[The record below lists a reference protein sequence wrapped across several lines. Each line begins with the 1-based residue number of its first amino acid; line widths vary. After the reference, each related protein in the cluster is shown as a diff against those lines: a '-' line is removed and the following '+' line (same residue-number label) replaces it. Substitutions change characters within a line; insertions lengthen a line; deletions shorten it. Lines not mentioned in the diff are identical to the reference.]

1 MLKGKKTLS
10 RLVFLLRYSWGIS
23 KRLFAASAISIVLDT
38 VEPFVLLILPK
49 FIIDEL
55 TGLKRWDIVL
65 HYILLLIGVTALIRA
80 VRLLFSVFIN
90 MSVNRADMLTGIH
103 YSRFFLSMDYE
114 KLEDGSIRDAQQ
126 KVSQNVRPN
135 ALIYEDLRGLLTS
148 LFRLLGYSYLIF
160 SLHPLVLL
168 LVAAV
173 VAANYVLS
181 LRREKNQYEF
191 QKNIASNTRK
201 FDYLFHTMID
211 FRFAKEVR
219 INRVSRWLSGKF
231 EEVLSQYAG
240 SYAGFQRRQW
250 LYSAVAS
257 LIGFCQT
264 VVMYGYAAL
273 QAVRGA
279 ISIGDFSVYL
289 GAIFNFSGSFVDLF
303 ARLSHLLYL
312 SKYAEDYQSY
322 TALARPAH
330 LDKGVIRLP
339 EKESRHEFEFR
350 HVNFRYPHTEKL
362 VLSDIC
368 LTIGTGEKLSIVG
381 MNGAG
386 KTTLIKLL
394 CRLYEPT
401 EGVILYNGTDIS
413 TIRHEDYTRLLS
425 VVFQDFQLFS
435 FSVAENVVLS
445 GKKDPEKVLDALR
458 KGGLE
463 DKLSTLPHGV
473 DTAVNKEFEED
484 GVEFSGGEGQKLVT
498 ARAYY
503 KDAPVV
509 ILDEPTA
516 ALDPLSENEVYM
528 RFHEIMQGKTAIFIS
543 HRLAST
549 RFCDRIAVF
558 ADGRIIE
565 YGTHDQLMASG
576 GLYNEMFSK
585 QAEYYKNKEAS
596 V

>member
-1 MLKGKKTLS
+1 M
-10 RLVFLLRYSWGIS
+10 
-23 KRLFAASAISIVLDT
+23 
-38 VEPFVLLILPK
+38 
-49 FIIDEL
+49 
-55 TGLKRWDIVL
+55 
-65 HYILLLIGVTALIRA
+65 
-80 VRLLFSVFIN
+80 
-90 MSVNRADMLTGIH
+90 
-103 YSRFFLSMDYE
+103 
-114 KLEDGSIRDAQQ
+114 
-126 KVSQNVRPN
+126 
-135 ALIYEDLRGLLTS
+135 
-148 LFRLLGYSYLIF
+148 
-160 SLHPLVLL
+160 
-168 LVAAV
+168 
-173 VAANYVLS
+173 
-181 LRREKNQYEF
+181 
-191 QKNIASNTRK
+191 
-201 FDYLFHTMID
+201 
-211 FRFAKEVR
+211 
-219 INRVSRWLSGKF
+219 
-231 EEVLSQYAG
+231 
-240 SYAGFQRRQW
+240 
-250 LYSAVAS
+250 
-257 LIGFCQT
+257 
-264 VVMYGYAAL
+264 
-273 QAVRGA
+273 
-279 ISIGDFSVYL
+279 
-289 GAIFNFSGSFVDLF
+289 
-303 ARLSHLLYL
+303 
-312 SKYAEDYQSY
+312 
-322 TALARPAH
+322 
-330 LDKGVIRLP
+330 
-339 EKESRHEFEFR
+339 
-350 HVNFRYPHTEKL
+350 
-362 VLSDIC
+362 
-368 LTIGTGEKLSIVG
+368 TIGTGEKLSIVG

-413 TIRHEDYTRLLS
+413 THPHEVILVCFLWCFRISSCFHSPLPKMLYSAGKRIR
-425 VVFQDFQLFS
+425 
-435 FSVAENVVLS
+435 
-445 GKKDPEKVLDALR
+445 KDAGRPTKR
-458 KGGLE
+458 GLE